1 MYERERER
9 NNERG
14 REREIM
20 REGEREMVVMLRFV
34 ATRLMTDNNRKIIA
48 KHRLSRVGGG
58 WVGAAEGDLEE

>member
-1 MYERERER
+1 
-9 NNERG
+9 
-14 REREIM
+14 M